1 MKTTQRKRHIVTDNN
16 GNILLVKITK
26 ANIHDTKIGY
36 KLIDSVIKNH
46 DFIKTIYA
54 DKGYRGMSFNY
65 IKNILNRITLIGNE
79 VKNCCRWV
87 VERTF
92 SWLNGYRRL
101 AKDFEYSISSSE
113 SFVMIAHSMMLMKRL
128 S

>member
-16 GNILLVKITK
+16 GNILLVKITQS
-26 ANIHDTKIGY
+26 NVHDTKIGY

-79 VKNCCRWV
+79 VKQ
-87 VERTF
+87 
-92 SWLNGYRRL
+92 
-101 AKDFEYSISSSE
+101 
-113 SFVMIAHSMMLMKRL
+113 
-128 S
+128 